1 MNKQSGSLSL
11 ITKVLLSLSLLVLF
25 VWVIP
30 TVIGYYKNIDKLES
44 RNNELQK
51 ISTTHNINS
60 KVKRFNEEEFKKE
73 TASLFE
79 NVLVESDDNN
89 GYHLTL
95 HVAKNKMKA
104 FNSFL
109 ETLSLRY
116 LVKVKNNEIQLLEKD
131 QIIEVKLNLKNL

>member
-73 TASLFE
+73 TASFFE

-89 GYHLTL
+89 GYRLTL